1 MLLLHNAKVNV
12 ESLAFVPA
20 EIGLIRSSQKIT
32 HNRHHPDSSSSR
44 IQCAKDIHMSSNSNI
59 DIWIAGA
66 FAAFTVDLIVYPLDT
81 IKTRIQSPDYKR
93 IYTNGA
99 EGAVNRA
106 LFRGG
111 YQGVGSVIIATL
123 PSSGA
128 FFTTY
133 EGVKSVISDRNPTV
147 NGKAFLP
154 QPLIHA
160 AASGTA
166 ELVSCAILTP
176 AEVIKQNAQMVDN
189 SPGKPRVNA
198 TLQTIRRFQSNP
210 LALWRGYTALA
221 GRNLPFTALQFPLFE
236 RIKVSIKRYRDEK
249 GIRTNT
255 LLEGGLITAVSAGTG
270 GSLAAVV
277 TTPVDVV
284 KTRIMLAAAESAA
297 EDQKPGKGA
306 VVDATGKTVQDAKQ
320 TVKDAVKN
328 LTKPPSRKG
337 SMQIAREIVADAGI
351 KGLFRGGL
359 LRGMWTMLGSG
370 LYLGVYET
378 GRIYLASRRGESL
391 DGDDVM

>member
-1 MLLLHNAKVNV
+1 M
-12 ESLAFVPA
+12 
-20 EIGLIRSSQKIT
+20 
-32 HNRHHPDSSSSR
+32 
-44 IQCAKDIHMSSNSNI
+44 SNSNT

-81 IKTRIQSPDYKR
+81 VKTRIQSPDYKR
-93 IYTNGA
+93 LYANGPNNST
-99 EGAVNRA
+99 NRA
-106 LFRGG
+106 LFRGV

-133 EGVKSVISDRNPTV
+133 EGIKSVLSNNNPTF
-147 NGKAFLP
+147 GSKPILP

-160 AASGTA
+160 FASGTA

-189 SPGKPRVNA
+189 HSNNGKPRINA
-198 TLQTIRRFQSNP
+198 TLQTMRRFRSNP

-221 GRNLPFTALQFPLFE
+221 GRNLPFTAMQFPMFE
-236 RIKVSIKRYRDEK
+236 KIREGIKKYRDDR

-270 GSLAAVV
+270 GSISAVI
-277 TTPVDVV
+277 TTPIDVV
-284 KTRIMLAAAESAA
+284 KTRIMLTAAESAA
-297 EDQKPGKGA
+297 SDQTPGKSA
-306 VVDATGKTVQDAKQ
+306 KDALVDATGKSVQEAKQ
-320 TVKDAVKN
+320 SLNEAFKN
-328 LTKPPSRKG
+328 VTKPVTRKT
-337 SMQIAREIVADAGI
+337 SMQIAREIVQENGV

-359 LRGMWTMLGSG
+359 LRGAWTMIGAG
-370 LYLGVYET
+370 LYLGVYES
-378 GRIYLASRRGESL
+378 GRIWLAQRRGVKAGEDEFL
-391 DGDDVM
+391 